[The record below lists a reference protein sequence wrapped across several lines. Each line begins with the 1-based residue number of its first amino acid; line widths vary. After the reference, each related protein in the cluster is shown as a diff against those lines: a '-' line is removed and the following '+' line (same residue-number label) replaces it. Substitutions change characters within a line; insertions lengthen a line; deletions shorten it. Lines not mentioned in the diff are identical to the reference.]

1 MSLLIWWGTF
11 AHLLEERLQI
21 ISKSLKLLHSSE
33 KLPSAALLIPFV
45 CGCLESTSDTQ
56 GLKYGRDGGGGRK
69 LGRGENWLGLGGNR
83 GLNSVVEIEESIW
96 GTPAIYGDGCLGK
109 ELLQI
114 LFAVADSMKEIWD
127 HPSYAG
133 RRNHVLYSPPNRLW
147 PCSFWW
153 GGEGQEAWQKEAS
166 SHNHHHL

>member
-1 MSLLIWWGTF
+1 MADLGS
-11 AHLLEERLQI
+11 
-21 ISKSLKLLHSSE
+21 
-33 KLPSAALLIPFV
+33 
-45 CGCLESTSDTQ
+45 
-56 GLKYGRDGGGGRK
+56 RDGGGGRK
-69 LGRGENWLGLGGNR
+69 LGRRENWLGLGGNR

-96 GTPAIYGDGCLGK
+96 GAPAIYGDGCLGI

-153 GGEGQEAWQKEAS
+153 GGVGGKKLGRKRQVHTIIIICNTQCHLQWQCLREKIDHFKLFGWFKLSALENQS
-166 SHNHHHL
+166 YQTLRPESICWL